1 MLLGDVRLAPKLAW
15 SRSLSTIV
23 FARGHVVED
32 VGLDFAA
39 LVDEARE
46 AGNRVNPVLVVSQ
59 EGDDV
64 CVDTCRLQLRA
75 EAGFHA
81 FYEKASDQEAGDARL
96 DRKLCT
102 TKINKHN
109 MRVGL
114 VVEMRYQV
122 VLFCADSRVPPKVW
136 TRRGLQL
143 TATVTCGNV
152 DTTTHT
158 PFWFRGEPQRCGQLP
173 SRALPVRHNT

>member
-1 MLLGDVRLAPKLAW
+1 MLGDVRLAPKLAQ

-39 LVDEARE
+39 QVNEVRE
-46 AGNRVNPVLVVSQ
+46 AGNRVNPVFVVSQ

-64 CVDTCRLQLRA
+64 RVVACRLQLRA

-81 FYEKASDQEAGDARL
+81 FYERASGQEAGVRL

-102 TKINKHN
+102 TK
-109 MRVGL
+109 
-114 VVEMRYQV
+114 
-122 VLFCADSRVPPKVW
+122 
-136 TRRGLQL
+136 
-143 TATVTCGNV
+143 
-152 DTTTHT
+152 
-158 PFWFRGEPQRCGQLP
+158 
-173 SRALPVRHNT
+173 